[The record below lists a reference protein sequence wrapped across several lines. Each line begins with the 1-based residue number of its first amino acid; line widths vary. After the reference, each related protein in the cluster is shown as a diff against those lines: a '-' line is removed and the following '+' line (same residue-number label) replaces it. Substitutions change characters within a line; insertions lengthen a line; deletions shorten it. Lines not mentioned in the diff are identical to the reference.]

1 MAVKIRKCDAG
12 TDYAEAL
19 TALDKVGPANA
30 TDGQNMAGFCESI
43 MPLMVGGGFSSRLVW
58 EGAQKAGLTTL
69 QLHEICHRKDFDALD
84 DLQFP

>member
-19 TALDKVGPANA
+19 TALAKAGPANA
-30 TDGQNMAGFCESI
+30 TDAQNMAGFCEDV
-43 MPLMVGGGFSSRLVW
+43 MQLMVGAFSPRLVW

-69 QLHEICHRKDFDALD
+69 ELHEICHRKDLDRLD
-84 DLQFP
+84 DLQWS